1 MKPQKSNIEL
11 YQGTTYRRTFNFTEG
26 SIIPI
31 ESIVSGNN
39 TRVNLKGGHNYS
51 VGDYVFVS
59 NVDISPFLTKSYRVI
74 TIPTSN
80 SVVLDVETDF
90 VRSVEGGFVQRAT
103 SLTGA
108 VFKGMIKQSNLTT
121 LGNVLASTSF
131 NSRKVRLNGTT
142 PLKVRDRITIN
153 DASLLDVEIIGIEHL
168 NSARG
173 PYQVLTLSTPSPSNT
188 ENVVVEYFS
197 TELAQFQFE
206 TELIKGRVTARVSA
220 QDSSN
225 LVPTNGNRNYF
236 YDIKYKIGEEIF
248 TLVFGEVRVIP
259 QVTDPSVF

>member
-1 MKPQKSNIEL
+1 MKPHKSNIEL
-11 YQGTTYRRTFNFTEG
+11 YQGTTYSRTFNFTEG
-26 SIIPI
+26 AIIPI
-31 ESIVSGNN
+31 ESIVPGDT
-39 TRVNLKGGHNYS
+39 TRVNLRGNHNYS

-59 NVDISPFLTKSYRVI
+59 NVYVSPFLTKSYRVI
-74 TIPTSN
+74 TVPDSN
-80 SVVLDVETDF
+80 AVVLDVETD
-90 VRSVEGGFVQRAT
+90 VIRSVERGVVQRAT

-108 VFKGMIKQSNLTT
+108 VFQGMIKQSNLTT

-131 NSRKVRLNGTT
+131 NSRKVRLTGTA
-142 PLKVRDRITIN
+142 PLNVRDRITIN
-153 DASLLDVEIIGIEHL
+153 EASLIDVEIIGIEYF
-168 NSARG
+168 SSPRG
-173 PYQVLTLSTPSPSNT
+173 PYQVLTVSTPSPSNT